1 MEATI
6 QQFLEEMKVHP
17 GKLGIKK
24 LREREGIWRALWSW
38 LGDEAKFDLLRV
50 GSVVRLV
57 RRDYKG
63 VVGQLGQI
71 KFEPS
76 EYELTVFEKV
86 YNYNDGK
93 YYYESKTVQIP
104 AAAIMWKEYVS
115 EQELVV
121 ENEEYA
127 VAPLEEEEATIG

>member
-63 VVGQLGQI
+63 VLGQLGQI

-76 EYELTVFEKV
+76 EYELTVYEKV

-115 EQELVV
+115 EQELVA

-127 VAPLEEEEATIG
+127 VQSLEGEEAIV

>member
-6 QQFLEEMKVHP
+6 QQFVDEIQTP
-17 GKLGIKK
+17 IGKLGIKK

-38 LGDEAKFDLLRV
+38 LGDDVKFDLLRI

-63 VVGQLGQI
+63 QVGQLGQI
-71 KFEPS
+71 KFEAS

-115 EQELVV
+115 EQELVK
-121 ENEEYA
+121 EDEEYA
-127 VAPLEEEEATIG
+127 VQSLEEEVV